1 MVGLVDIAVV
11 IAFVSCFIYLKV
23 ISVTEEEK
31 EGNDDGETEV
41 DGRRVTGIVGLMLH
55 TVESGSSKIEMAS
68 MGSSQTGETK
78 VVEDVKV
85 TSTDPNPM
93 HQDKSNKRKQQDV
106 VHERSSQKVAIALSK
121 KSRSKLKKKILT
133 SSRLKT
139 TQNVADTTTTSEE
152 KAKGTDKDNNDG
164 YPDDENVISIKTQST
179 HTRYRSEA
187 GEFYFENVATGDVS
201 WELPDGGT
209 FEDETLV

>member
-85 TSTDPNPM
+85 QSTDPNPM
-93 HQDKSNKRKQQDV
+93 HQDKSNRSKQHGV
-106 VHERSSQKVAIALSK
+106 VHERSSQKVAIALSS
-121 KSRSKLKKKILT
+121 KSKSKLKKKIST
-133 SSRLKT
+133 SSSRE
-139 TQNVADTTTTSEE
+139 QAISMVEINDTKQSSTNSINPIME
-152 KAKGTDKDNNDG
+152 KHVDPETGRTFLYNA
-164 YPDDENVISIKTQST
+164 
-179 HTRYRSEA
+179 
-187 GEFYFENVATGDVS
+187 ATGETR
-201 WELPDGGT
+201 WEKDGST
-209 FEDETLV
+209 TDD